1 MKNLYTLLL
10 TALLALVSSWA
21 KAQKFDNLT
30 IAEASSVCS
39 IAQDDKGMLWFGTDA
54 GLFAYDGYR
63 IISPTQNSKFNTST
77 SQHLNTSPLTTR
89 IHSML
94 MLRNVIYMATE
105 RGPMAYDIR
114 RGRFEALSGSAH
126 GEMRAVTMYG
136 GRVWFGGAQGLFS
149 IDTKSREM
157 RTENT
162 RLRNVY
168 SLLATKHGLLVG
180 TIAGL
185 SVLRGARAHAIRIG
199 EGHQPLVNALLGD
212 GSTAWIG
219 TEGALYRYDGR
230 QMQTVGELS
239 GNSVKSLSVHADN
252 IYAGTDN
259 GLYIYNK
266 VTRRVTHALH
276 DSRSPRSIAN
286 NIVWA
291 VFSDRWGNLWAG
303 TDLGVSCLRQ
313 RKFFSYTQLSDIT
326 NTGEGNCL
334 HLIHRGTDGR
344 LWLGGTNGLISYSAT
359 RGFMPESAAELV
371 WFRQSSPTHYMSHN
385 RVRRVYTDLDGR
397 VIVCTDHGLNI
408 YNPQTRQLR
417 NVVVVDPTRR
427 YSTAWAYDIIDDGRG
442 RYWICSYM
450 GGVFIIEK
458 QRLLAAATPV
468 VVADRHIAKQLQ
480 GIHVWQLAKDRKGR
494 IYARMYDNGL
504 DRIDPA
510 SLRVE
515 HVVGK
520 DRLVNSLISDRR
532 GNVWAAMDGEIRCF
546 GADNRSDHSF
556 RIAGYGGRPAD
567 MLCEVE
573 GDIWAVMGSD
583 CCIIGSDGRSTRFA
597 VPGFRPLAICYDPVS
612 RCVLLGGNDAIVSI
626 PTANVTTSTPHHL
639 TTSPLFLSGL
649 TVDGR
654 QFATD
659 EGSPTYLSEVTLTSK
674 QNNLTFQL
682 TDLPL
687 SGQQSCVYAYRL
699 EGVDRA
705 WQYMHGER
713 LDISYNALPPG
724 KYTLEVRQVDGLGEA
739 RHEVLSYGV
748 TILPPWYLSVWAK
761 ALYFIALVCLAL
773 AIMKFYMMRRRLRE
787 EREAKERIMQES
799 SARSAFF
806 ENLSLQLK
814 KPLASVFASVLDM
827 LHSASDTSE
836 VRSLEQMRRNVVDM
850 NQLVYNALDMQQGG
864 NANEPATK
872 TAVDIADFCR
882 RAADDARSKFG
893 KAVEIAFRTNVPK
906 AYVDADVIALQLAV
920 EQLIGFAADNR
931 NGEEAI
937 SIGVSADAEKVS
949 VVVGIPGLT
958 IAKAD
963 MPFVFNRYYSPQHQH
978 LNTSPSH
985 HLTTS
990 PSHHLTT
997 LAFVHEFAER
1007 NGVQNTVESDECA
1020 TSVTL
1025 VFAVKHSTAQNS
1037 ELNNSQSAQPTTQ
1050 NSQFKTQ
1057 NSTSAQ
1063 PTIQDSR
1070 LKTQNSDSAD
1080 ARLLAKITETVEA
1093 HIADSEFNVT
1103 RLQETLGLGSKL
1115 LYRKVKQMT
1124 GKTPVEF
1131 IRHIRMQRAAIL
1143 LRDGRFSVSEV
1154 MYMVGFSNSSY
1165 FSKVFQKT
1173 YGITPTDY
1181 SHGQ

>member
-1 MKNLYTLLL
+1 MKKLYTILLI
-10 TALLALVSSWA
+10 AMLALVSSWA
-21 KAQKFDNLT
+21 EAQNFDNVN

-39 IAQDDKGMLWFGTDA
+39 VAQDERGVLWFGTDN

-63 IISPTQNSKFNTST
+63 TITPTQ
-77 SQHLNTSPLTTR
+77 QLNTSPPHHLTTPTPQHLTTR

-94 MLRNVIYMATE
+94 MLHDVLYMATE
-105 RGPMAYDIR
+105 RGLMVYDIR
-114 RGRFEALSGSAH
+114 RGRFEAPSGSTH

-149 IDTKSREM
+149 IDTKSGAV
-157 RTENT
+157 RTESA

-180 TIAGL
+180 TISGL
-185 SVLRGARAHAIRIG
+185 SLLRGAKTQPIPIG

-212 GSTAWIG
+212 GSAAWIG

-230 QMQTVGELS
+230 QMQTVSALD
-239 GNSVKSLSVHADN
+239 GNSVKALAAHGDM

-266 VTRRVTHALH
+266 VTRNVTHALH
-276 DSRSPRSIAN
+276 DARSPHSIAN
-286 NIVWA
+286 NIVWT

-303 TDLGVSCLRQ
+303 TDLGVSCFRQ
-313 RKFFSYTQLSDIT
+313 SKFFKYTLLSDIT

-334 HLIHRGTDGR
+334 HQIHRGTDGT
-344 LWLGGTNGLISYSAT
+344 LWLGGTNGLISYGAT
-359 RGFMPESAAELV
+359 RSFMPVGAADIV

-397 VIVCTDHGLNI
+397 VLVCTDHGLNI

-417 NVVVVDPTRR
+417 NVVVVDSSRR

-458 QRLLAAATPV
+458 QRLLAASTPV

-546 GADNRSDHSF
+546 GADNRSDRSF

-597 VPGFRPLAICYDPVS
+597 VPGFRPLAICYDPIS

-626 PTANVTTSTPHHL
+626 PTANVNTSTPQHL

-659 EGSPTYLSEVTLTSK
+659 EGCPTYLSEVTLTSK

-687 SGQQSCVYAYRL
+687 SGQQPCVYAYRL
-699 EGVDRA
+699 KGVDRT

-724 KYTLEVRQVDGLGEA
+724 SYTLEVRQVDGLGEA
-739 RHEVLSYGV
+739 CHEVLSYGV

-761 ALYFIALVCLAL
+761 ALYLAL
-773 AIMKFYMMRRRLRE
+773 MLCMAVWVTKFCLMRRRLRE

-799 SARSAFF
+799 AARSAFF
-806 ENLSLQLK
+806 DNLSLQLK

-827 LHSASDTSE
+827 LHSASDTAE
-836 VRSLEQMRRNVVDM
+836 VRSLERMRRNVVDM
-850 NQLVYNALDMQQGG
+850 NHLVYNALDMQQGG

-882 RAADDARSKFG
+882 RAADDARSKYG
-893 KAVEIAFRTNVPK
+893 KAVEIVFRTNVPK
-906 AYVDADVIALQLAV
+906 AYVDVDVMALQLAV
-920 EQLIGFAADNR
+920 DQLIGFAADNR
-931 NGEEAI
+931 SGEDAV
-937 SIGVSADAEKVS
+937 SVGVSADAEKVS
-949 VVVGIPGLT
+949 VSVGIPGLT

-963 MPFVFNRYYSPQHQH
+963 MPFVFNRYYSPIQHSDPHH
-978 LNTSPSH
+978 LSPS
-985 HLTTS
+985 
-990 PSHHLTT
+990 PSQHTASLP
-997 LAFVHEFAER
+997 LVHELAER
-1007 NGVQNTVESDECA
+1007 NGAQSMVESDEQG

-1025 VFAVKHSTAQNS
+1025 VFASQNS
-1037 ELNNSQSAQPTTQ
+1037 ELNNSQSAQPTTLVQANVSTSRAQ
-1050 NSQFKTQ
+1050 NS
-1057 NSTSAQ
+1057 A
-1063 PTIQDSR
+1063 
-1070 LKTQNSDSAD
+1070 SAD
-1080 ARLLAKITETVEA
+1080 ARLLAKITEAVEA

-1131 IRHIRMQRAAIL
+1131 IRHIRMQRAALL

-1154 MYMVGFSNSSY
+1154 MYMVGFSNASY

-1173 YGITPTDY
+1173 YGITPNDY
-1181 SHGQ
+1181 SHG

>member
-761 ALYFIALVCLAL
+761 AVYFIALVCLAL
-773 AIMKFYMMRRRLRE
+773 AIMNFYMMRRRLRE

-882 RAADDARSKFG
+882 RAADDARSKYG

-906 AYVDADVIALQLAV
+906 AYVDVDVIALQLAV

-985 HLTTS
+985 HLTT
-990 PSHHLTT
+990 

-1007 NGVQNTVESDECA
+1007 NGVQNSVESDECA

-1057 NSTSAQ
+1057 NSILAQ
-1063 PTIQDSR
+1063 PTIQNSK

>member
-1 MKNLYTLLL
+1 MKKLYTILLI
-10 TALLALVSSWA
+10 AMLALVSSWA
-21 KAQKFDNLT
+21 EAQNFDNVN

-39 IAQDDKGMLWFGTDA
+39 VAQDERGVLWFGTDN

-63 IISPTQNSKFNTST
+63 TITPTHQ
-77 SQHLNTSPLTTR
+77 LNTSPPHHLTTPTPQHLTTR

-94 MLRNVIYMATE
+94 MLHDVLYMATE
-105 RGPMAYDIR
+105 RGLMVYDIR
-114 RGRFEALSGSAH
+114 RGRFEAPSGSTH

-149 IDTKSREM
+149 IDTKSGAV
-157 RTENT
+157 RTESA

-180 TIAGL
+180 TISGL
-185 SVLRGARAHAIRIG
+185 SLLRGAKTQPIPIG

-212 GSTAWIG
+212 GSAAWIG

-230 QMQTVGELS
+230 QMQTVSALD
-239 GNSVKSLSVHADN
+239 GNSVKALAAHGDM

-266 VTRRVTHALH
+266 VTRNVTHALH
-276 DSRSPRSIAN
+276 DARSPHSIAN
-286 NIVWA
+286 NIVWT

-313 RKFFSYTQLSDIT
+313 SKFFKYTLLSDIT

-334 HLIHRGTDGR
+334 HQIHRGTDGT
-344 LWLGGTNGLISYSAT
+344 LWLGGTNGLISYGAT
-359 RGFMPESAAELV
+359 RSFMPVGAADIV

-397 VIVCTDHGLNI
+397 VLVCTDHGLNI

-417 NVVVVDPTRR
+417 NVVVVDSSRR

-458 QRLLAAATPV
+458 QRLLAASTPV

-546 GADNRSDHSF
+546 GADNRSDRSF

-597 VPGFRPLAICYDPVS
+597 VPGFRPLAICYDPIS

-626 PTANVTTSTPHHL
+626 PTANVNTSTPQHL

-659 EGSPTYLSEVTLTSK
+659 EGCPTYLSEVTLTSK

-687 SGQQSCVYAYRL
+687 SGQQPCVYAYRL
-699 EGVDRA
+699 KGVDRT

-724 KYTLEVRQVDGLGEA
+724 SYTLEVRQVDGLGEA
-739 RHEVLSYGV
+739 CHEVLSYGV

-761 ALYFIALVCLAL
+761 ALYLAL
-773 AIMKFYMMRRRLRE
+773 MLCMAVWVTKFCLMRRRLRE

-799 SARSAFF
+799 AARSAFF
-806 ENLSLQLK
+806 DNLSLQLK

-827 LHSASDTSE
+827 LHSASDTAE
-836 VRSLEQMRRNVVDM
+836 VRSLERMRRNVVDM
-850 NQLVYNALDMQQGG
+850 NHLVYNALDMQQGG

-882 RAADDARSKFG
+882 RAADDARSKYG
-893 KAVEIAFRTNVPK
+893 KAVEIVFRTNVPK
-906 AYVDADVIALQLAV
+906 AYVDVDVMALQLAV
-920 EQLIGFAADNR
+920 DQLIGFAADNR
-931 NGEEAI
+931 SGEDAV
-937 SIGVSADAEKVS
+937 SVGVSADAEKVS
-949 VVVGIPGLT
+949 VSVGIPGLT

-963 MPFVFNRYYSPQHQH
+963 MPFVFNRYYSPIQHSDPHH
-978 LNTSPSH
+978 LSPS
-985 HLTTS
+985 
-990 PSHHLTT
+990 PSQHTASLP
-997 LAFVHEFAER
+997 LVHELAER
-1007 NGVQNTVESDECA
+1007 NGAQSMVESDEQG

-1025 VFAVKHSTAQNS
+1025 VFASQNS
-1037 ELNNSQSAQPTTQ
+1037 ELNNSQSAQPTTLVQANVSTSRAQ
-1050 NSQFKTQ
+1050 NS
-1057 NSTSAQ
+1057 A
-1063 PTIQDSR
+1063 
-1070 LKTQNSDSAD
+1070 SAD
-1080 ARLLAKITETVEA
+1080 ARLLAKITEAVEA

-1131 IRHIRMQRAAIL
+1131 IRHIRMQRAALL

-1154 MYMVGFSNSSY
+1154 MYMVGFSNASY

-1173 YGITPTDY
+1173 YGITPNDY
-1181 SHGQ
+1181 SHG

>member
-1 MKNLYTLLL
+1 
-10 TALLALVSSWA
+10 
-21 KAQKFDNLT
+21 
-30 IAEASSVCS
+30 
-39 IAQDDKGMLWFGTDA
+39 
-54 GLFAYDGYR
+54 
-63 IISPTQNSKFNTST
+63 
-77 SQHLNTSPLTTR
+77 
-89 IHSML
+89 
-94 MLRNVIYMATE
+94 
-105 RGPMAYDIR
+105 
-114 RGRFEALSGSAH
+114 
-126 GEMRAVTMYG
+126 
-136 GRVWFGGAQGLFS
+136 
-149 IDTKSREM
+149 
-157 RTENT
+157 
-162 RLRNVY
+162 
-168 SLLATKHGLLVG
+168 
-180 TIAGL
+180 
-185 SVLRGARAHAIRIG
+185 
-199 EGHQPLVNALLGD
+199 
-212 GSTAWIG
+212 
-219 TEGALYRYDGR
+219 
-230 QMQTVGELS
+230 
-239 GNSVKSLSVHADN
+239 
-252 IYAGTDN
+252 
-259 GLYIYNK
+259 
-266 VTRRVTHALH
+266 
-276 DSRSPRSIAN
+276 
-286 NIVWA
+286 
-291 VFSDRWGNLWAG
+291 
-303 TDLGVSCLRQ
+303 
-313 RKFFSYTQLSDIT
+313 
-326 NTGEGNCL
+326 
-334 HLIHRGTDGR
+334 
-344 LWLGGTNGLISYSAT
+344 
-359 RGFMPESAAELV
+359 
-371 WFRQSSPTHYMSHN
+371 
-385 RVRRVYTDLDGR
+385 
-397 VIVCTDHGLNI
+397 
-408 YNPQTRQLR
+408 
-417 NVVVVDPTRR
+417 
-427 YSTAWAYDIIDDGRG
+427 
-442 RYWICSYM
+442 M

-626 PTANVTTSTPHHL
+626 PTANVTTSTPQHL

-864 NANEPATK
+864 NANEPAAK

-882 RAADDARSKFG
+882 RAADDARSKYG

-978 LNTSPSH
+978 LNA
-985 HLTTS
+985 S

-1025 VFAVKHSTAQNS
+1025 VFAVKHSTAQSS
-1037 ELNNSQSAQPTTQ
+1037 ELNNSQSAQPTIQ
-1050 NSQFKTQ
+1050 NSQF
-1057 NSTSAQ
+1057 
-1063 PTIQDSR
+1063 
-1070 LKTQNSDSAD
+1070 KTQNSDSAD
-1080 ARLLAKITETVEA
+1080 ARLLAKIAETVEA

>member
-1 MKNLYTLLL
+1 MKNLYTILLP
-10 TALLALVSSWA
+10 ALLALVSLWA

-39 IAQDDKGMLWFGTDA
+39 IAQDDKGILWFGTDA

-94 MLRNVIYMATE
+94 MLRNVLYMATE
-105 RGPMAYDIR
+105 RGPMVYDIR
-114 RGRFEALSGSAH
+114 RGRFEAPSGSAH

-149 IDTKSREM
+149 IDTKSGEM

-185 SVLRGARAHAIRIG
+185 SVLRGARTHAIRIG

-230 QMQTVGELS
+230 QMQTVGELN

-313 RKFFSYTQLSDIT
+313 SKFFSYTQLSDIT

-359 RGFMPESAAELV
+359 RGFMPEGAAELV

-458 QRLLAAATPV
+458 QRLLAASTPV

-546 GADNRSDHSF
+546 GADKRSDRSF

-626 PTANVTTSTPHHL
+626 PTANVNASTPQHL

-761 ALYFIALVCLAL
+761 AVYFIALVCLAL
-773 AIMKFYMMRRRLRE
+773 AIMNFYMMRRRLRE

-864 NANEPATK
+864 NANEPAAK

-882 RAADDARSKFG
+882 RAVDDARSKYG
-893 KAVEIAFRTNVPK
+893 RAVEIAFRTDVPK
-906 AYVDADVIALQLAV
+906 AYVDVDVMALQLALD
-920 EQLIGFAADNR
+920 QLIGFAADNR
-931 NGEEAI
+931 SGEEAI
-937 SIGVSADAEKVS
+937 SVGVFADAEKVS

-963 MPFVFNRYYSPQHQH
+963 MPFVFNRYYSPQH
-978 LNTSPSH
+978 H

-990 PSHHLTT
+990 PSQRLTT
-997 LAFVHEFAER
+997 LALVHEFAER
-1007 NGVQNTVESDECA
+1007 NGVENTVESDEQS

-1025 VFAVKHSTAQNS
+1025 VFATR
-1037 ELNNSQSAQPTTQ
+1037 NSQSKTHNCDSGAIIQ
-1050 NSQFKTQ
+1050 NSK
-1057 NSTSAQ
+1057 
-1063 PTIQDSR
+1063 P
-1070 LKTQNSDSAD
+1070 KTQNSDSSD
-1080 ARLLAKITETVEA
+1080 ARLLAKITEAVEE
-1093 HIADSEFNVT
+1093 HIADAEFNVT

-1131 IRHIRMQRAAIL
+1131 IRHIRMQRAAVL

-1173 YGITPTDY
+1173 YGITPNDY
-1181 SHGQ
+1181 SHG

>member
-1 MKNLYTLLL
+1 MKNLYTILLV
-10 TALLALVSSWA
+10 ALLVLQSSWA
-21 KAQKFDNLT
+21 SAQNFDNVN
-30 IAEASSVCS
+30 IAEASTVCS
-39 IAQDDKGMLWFGTDA
+39 IAQDEQGILWFGTDA

-63 IISPTQNSKFNTST
+63 IISPTQNPK
-77 SQHLNTSPLTTR
+77 LKTR

-94 MLRNVIYMATE
+94 MLRNVLYMATE
-105 RGPMAYDIR
+105 RGLMTYDIR
-114 RGRFEALSGSAH
+114 RGRFEKSGNTAH
-126 GEMRAVTMYG
+126 GEIRAVTQYG

-149 IDTKSREM
+149 LDAKSGEV
-157 RTENT
+157 RTENA

-180 TIAGL
+180 TISGL
-185 SVLRGARAHAIRIG
+185 TVLRGAKTQPVRIG
-199 EGHQPLVNALLGD
+199 EGNQPLVNALLSD
-212 GSTAWIG
+212 GSAAWIG
-219 TEGALYRYDGR
+219 TEGALYRYDGSHFEAVP
-230 QMQTVGELS
+230 QLN
-239 GNSVKSLSVHADN
+239 GNSIKSLASHAGT

-266 VTRRVTHALH
+266 VTRSLQHALH

-291 VFSDRWGNLWAG
+291 VFADRWGNLWAG
-303 TDLGVSCLRQ
+303 TDQGASCLRQ

-334 HLIHRGTDGR
+334 HQIHRGTDGR
-344 LWLGGTNGLISYSAT
+344 LWLGGTNGLISYSAPN
-359 RGFMPESAAELV
+359 GFMPMGAADLL
-371 WFRQSSPTHYMSHN
+371 WFRQSSTTHYMSHN
-385 RVRRVYTDLDGR
+385 RVRRVYTDLDGH
-397 VIVCTDHGLNI
+397 VLICTDHGLNI

-442 RYWICSYM
+442 RYWISSYM
-450 GGVFIIEK
+450 GGVFIISK
-458 QRLLAAATPV
+458 QRLLAATTPT

-510 SLRVE
+510 TLRVE

-520 DRLVNSLISDRR
+520 DRLVNALISDRH

-546 GADNRSDHSF
+546 GADKRADRSF
-556 RIAGYGGRPAD
+556 RIAGYDGKPAD

-597 VPGFRPLAICYDPVS
+597 VPCFRPLAICYDPVS
-612 RCVLLGGNDAIVSI
+612 RCVLLGGNDAVVSI
-626 PTANVTTSTPHHL
+626 GVANVNTSQLNNSSSAQPTTQHSTFNIQH
-639 TTSPLFLSGL
+639 SSLFLSGL
-649 TVDGR
+649 TVDGS

-659 EGSPTYLSEVTLTSK
+659 EGSPTYLSEVTFTSK

-687 SGQQSCVYAYRL
+687 SGQQPCVYAYRL

-705 WQYMHGER
+705 WQYIHGER

-724 KYTLEVRQVDGLGEA
+724 SYTLEVRQVDGLGEA

-761 ALYFIALVCLAL
+761 ALYLILLLCMATWV
-773 AIMKFYMMRRRLRE
+773 MKFYMMRRRLRE

-799 SARSAFF
+799 AARSAFF
-806 ENLSLQLK
+806 DNISLQLK

-827 LHSASDTSE
+827 LHSVSNTAE
-836 VRSLEQMRRNVVDM
+836 ERSLERMRRNVVDM
-850 NQLVYNALDMQQGG
+850 NRLVHKAFDMQQGG
-864 NANEPATK
+864 NADAVAK

-882 RAADDARSKFG
+882 RAVDDARG
-893 KAVEIAFRTNVPK
+893 KYGRAVEIAFRTYVPK

-920 EQLIGFAADNR
+920 DQLIGFAVENR

-937 SIGVSADAEKVS
+937 SVGVSADAEKVS

-963 MPFVFNRYYSPQHQH
+963 MPFVFNRYYSPQH
-978 LNTSPSH
+978 H

-997 LAFVHEFAER
+997 LALVHEFAER
-1007 NGVQNTVESDECA
+1007 NGVQNTVESDGQG

-1025 VFAVKHSTAQNS
+1025 VFAA
-1037 ELNNSQSAQPTTQ
+1037 SAQHIRPGQQLASGKNGSSGSVGMAGCHTLLHE
-1050 NSQFKTQ
+1050 S
-1057 NSTSAQ
+1057 
-1063 PTIQDSR
+1063 
-1070 LKTQNSDSAD
+1070 QNSDSAD

-1131 IRHIRMQRAAIL
+1131 IRHIRMQRAALL

-1181 SHGQ
+1181 SHG

>member
-1 MKNLYTLLL
+1 MKNLYAILL
-10 TALLALVSSWA
+10 TALLTLVSLWA

-39 IAQDDKGMLWFGTDA
+39 IAQDDKGILWFGTDA

-63 IISPTQNSKFNTST
+63 TITPTQHLTNSTPH
-77 SQHLNTSPLTTR
+77 HLNTR

-94 MLRNVIYMATE
+94 MLRNALYMATE
-105 RGPMAYDIR
+105 RGPMVYDIR
-114 RGRFEALSGSAH
+114 RGRFETLGGSTH

-136 GRVWFGGAQGLFS
+136 GRVWYGGAQGLFS
-149 IDTKSREM
+149 IDTKSGEM

-180 TIAGL
+180 TISGL
-185 SVLRGARAHAIRIG
+185 TVLRGTKARTIRIG

-230 QMQTVGELS
+230 QMQTVGELD
-239 GNSVKSLSVHADN
+239 GNSVKSLSAHADN

-266 VTRRVTHALH
+266 VTRKVTHALH
-276 DSRSPRSIAN
+276 DSRSPHSIAN

-291 VFSDRWGNLWAG
+291 VFGDRWGNLWAG

-313 RKFFSYTQLSDIT
+313 SKFFKYTQLSDIT

-344 LWLGGTNGLISYSAT
+344 LWLGGTNGLIAYSAT
-359 RGFMPESAAELV
+359 RGFMPDNAAELV

-427 YSTAWAYDIIDDGRG
+427 YSTAWAYDIIDDGHG

-458 QRLLAAATPV
+458 QRLLAATTPV

-494 IYARMYDNGL
+494 IYARMYDRGL
-504 DRIDPA
+504 ARIDPA
-510 SLRVE
+510 TLRVE
-515 HVVGK
+515 HVVGN
-520 DRLVNSLISDRR
+520 DRLVNALISDRR

-546 GADNRSDHSF
+546 GADKRADRSF
-556 RIAGYGGRPAD
+556 RIAGYDGRPAD

-573 GDIWAVMGSD
+573 GDIWAVMGYD
-583 CCIIGSDGRSTRFA
+583 CCIISSDRRSTRFA

-612 RCVLLGGNDAIVSI
+612 HCVLLGGNDAVVSI
-626 PTANVTTSTPHHL
+626 GTANVNTSPSHH
-639 TTSPLFLSGL
+639 SPLFLSGL
-649 TVDGR
+649 TVDGS

-687 SGQQSCVYAYRL
+687 SGQQPCMYAYRL
-699 EGVDRA
+699 EGVDRT
-705 WQYMHGER
+705 WKYMHGER

-724 KYTLEVRQVDGLGEA
+724 SYTLEVRQVDGLGEA
-739 RHEVLSYGV
+739 RREVLSYGV
-748 TILPPWYLSVWAK
+748 TILPPWYLSLWAK
-761 ALYFIALVCLAL
+761 ALYLILLLCMAAWV
-773 AIMKFYMMRRRLRE
+773 MKFYMMRRRLRE

-799 SARSAFF
+799 AARSAFF
-806 ENLSLQLK
+806 DNISLQLK

-827 LHSASDTSE
+827 LHSVSDTAE
-836 VRSLEQMRRNVVDM
+836 ERSLERMRRNVVDM
-850 NQLVYNALDMQQGG
+850 NRLVHKAFDMQQGG
-864 NANEPATK
+864 NADAVAK

-882 RAADDARSKFG
+882 RAVDDARG
-893 KAVEIAFRTNVPK
+893 KYGRAVEIAFRTDVPK
-906 AYVDADVIALQLAV
+906 AYVDVDVIALQLAV
-920 EQLIGFAADNR
+920 DQLIGFAVDNR

-937 SIGVSADAEKVS
+937 SVGVSVDAEKVS
-949 VVVGIPGLT
+949 VLVGIPGLT

-963 MPFVFNRYYSPQHQH
+963 MPFVFNRYYSPI
-978 LNTSPSH
+978 H
-985 HLTTS
+985 HLRS
-990 PSHHLTT
+990 ALPLAKARASHHLTT
-997 LAFVHEFAER
+997 LALVHEFAER

-1025 VFAVKHSTAQNS
+1025 VFAIQHST
-1037 ELNNSQSAQPTTQ
+1037 LNIQHSSSAQPTTQ
-1050 NSQFKTQ
+1050 HSTFNTQ
-1057 NSTSAQ
+1057 H
-1063 PTIQDSR
+1063 
-1070 LKTQNSDSAD
+1070 SDSAD

-1131 IRHIRMQRAAIL
+1131 IRHIRMQRAALL

-1154 MYMVGFSNSSY
+1154 MYMVGFSNASY

-1173 YGITPTDY
+1173 YGITPNDY
-1181 SHGQ
+1181 SHG